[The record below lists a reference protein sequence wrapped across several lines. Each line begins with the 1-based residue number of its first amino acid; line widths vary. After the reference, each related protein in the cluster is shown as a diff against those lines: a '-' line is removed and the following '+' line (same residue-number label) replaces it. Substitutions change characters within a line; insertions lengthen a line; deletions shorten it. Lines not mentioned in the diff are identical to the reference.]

1 MEDSSEIKIESRM
14 EKLRNMMKVKER
26 ESRNK
31 ERETK
36 NMQTI
41 MQHFMLQLGGMPAYT
56 IRGSVRHDSEDEEED
71 SEKD

>member
-1 MEDSSEIKIESRM
+1 
-14 EKLRNMMKVKER
+14 MKVKER

-41 MQHFMLQLGGMPAYT
+41 MQHFIQQLGGMPAYT